1 MQRVPARYLPLVGI
15 LIGAIGGA
23 VYWLA
28 AQFWPSSVAVVLSLF
43 AIALLSGNMSE
54 DSFAK
59 LSLLWTDLFVL
70 LVKYNVLM
78 ALTAANLGFS
88 VPANVALGLIMVCGQ
103 AASRALLVSVLA
115 SRTGAAETRANATDH
130 DRSTPPLSP
139 RASATDEGSATQ
151 LSPHVSS
158 QDLGVS
164 LVLGFAPATL
174 LGIPGLMGVAAAII
188 MRLGL
193 AAYLKRGSSPSRML
207 LNTFQQSTEACF
219 YLGALATWK
228 YI

>member
-1 MQRVPARYLPLVGI
+1 VSTEWRKTVLALQSMQRVPTRYLPLVGI

-28 AQFWPSSVAVVLSLF
+28 AQLWPSSVAVVLSLF
-43 AIALLSGNMSE
+43 AIALLSGTLSE

-59 LSLLWTDLFVL
+59 SSVLWTDLFVL
-70 LVKYNVLM
+70 LVRYNVLM
-78 ALTAANLGFS
+78 ALTAANLGFP

-103 AASRALLVSVLA
+103 AASRALLVPGLS
-115 SRTGAAETRANATDH
+115 SR
-130 DRSTPPLSP
+130 
-139 RASATDEGSATQ
+139 
-151 LSPHVSS
+151 VSS

-164 LVLGFAPATL
+164 LVLGFAPAAL
-174 LGIPGLMGVAAAII
+174 LGIPGLMGLAAAIVL
-188 MRLGL
+188 RLGL
-193 AAYLKRGSSPSRML
+193 AAYLKRDSAPSRTL
-207 LNTFQQSTEACF
+207 LNSVQQSTEACF

>member
-1 MQRVPARYLPLVGI
+1 MSMKWRQAVLAPQSMQLVPARYLPLVGI

-28 AQFWPSSVAVVLSLF
+28 APLWPASVAVVLSLF
-43 AIALLSGNMSE
+43 AIAWLSGNMS
-54 DSFAK
+54 DNSFAK

-115 SRTGAAETRANATDH
+115 VRTSAAEARARAAGNGGAQL
-130 DRSTPPLSP
+130 PPH
-139 RASATDEGSATQ
+139 A
-151 LSPHVSS
+151 SS
-158 QDLGVS
+158 QDLTVS
-164 LVLGFAPATL
+164 LVLGFAPAAL
-174 LGIPGLMGVAAAII
+174 LGIPGLMGLAAAII
-188 MRLGL
+188 MRIGL
-193 AAYLKRGSSPSRML
+193 AAYVKRNSSSARAL
-207 LNTFQQSTEACF
+207 LNTVQQSTEVCF
-219 YLGALATWK
+219 YLGALATWT

>member
-1 MQRVPARYLPLVGI
+1 MSMKWRQAVLAPPSMRLVPARYLPLVGV
-15 LIGAIGGA
+15 LLGAIGGA

-28 AQFWPSSVAVVLSLF
+28 APLWPSSVAVVLSLF
-43 AIALLSGNMSE
+43 AIAWLSGNMSE
-54 DSFAK
+54 NSFAR

-88 VPANVALGLIMVCGQ
+88 VPANVTLGLIMVCGQ

-115 SRTGAAETRANATDH
+115 VRTSSAETRARAAGNGGAQL
-130 DRSTPPLSP
+130 PPQ
-139 RASATDEGSATQ
+139 A
-151 LSPHVSS
+151 SS
-158 QDLGVS
+158 QDLIVS
-164 LVLGFAPATL
+164 LVLGFAPAAL
-174 LGIPGLMGVAAAII
+174 LGIPGLMGLAGAII
-188 MRLGL
+188 MRIGL
-193 AAYLKRGSSPSRML
+193 AAYVKRNSSSARAL
-207 LNTFQQSTEACF
+207 LNTVQQSTEVCF

>member
-1 MQRVPARYLPLVGI
+1 VSIRWRQPVLALQKVQRVPARYLPLVGI
-15 LIGAIGGA
+15 LTGVIGGA

-28 AQFWPSSVAVVLSLF
+28 AQLWPSSVAVVLSLF

-54 DSFAK
+54 NSFAK
-59 LSLLWTDLFVL
+59 SPLLWTDLFVL

-78 ALTAANLGFS
+78 ALTAANLGFP

-103 AASRALLVSVLA
+103 AASRALLVSVLS
-115 SRTGAAETRANATDH
+115 SRAG
-130 DRSTPPLSP
+130 
-139 RASATDEGSATQ
+139 ATDEGSATQ

-193 AAYLKRGSSPSRML
+193 AAYVKRRSPPSRML

-219 YLGALATWK
+219 YLGTLATWK

>member
-1 MQRVPARYLPLVGI
+1 MEWRQTVLALQSMQRVPPRYLPLVGV
-15 LIGAIGGA
+15 LIGVIGGT

-28 AQFWPSSVAVVLSLF
+28 AQLWPSSVAVVLALF

-54 DSFAK
+54 NSFAK

-88 VPANVALGLIMVCGQ
+88 LPANVALGFIMVCGQ
-103 AASRALLVSVLA
+103 AASRALLVSVL
-115 SRTGAAETRANATDH
+115 S
-130 DRSTPPLSP
+130 S

-158 QDLGVS
+158 QDVGVS
-164 LVLGFAPATL
+164 LVLGFAPAAL
-174 LGIPGLMGVAAAII
+174 LGIPGLMGLAAAII

-193 AAYLKRGSSPSRML
+193 AAYVKRDSSPSRTL
-207 LNTFQQSTEACF
+207 LNTVQQLTEACF

>member
-1 MQRVPARYLPLVGI
+1 VSIEWRQTVLALRSTRLVPARYLPLVGI

-28 AQFWPSSVAVVLSLF
+28 AQLWPSSVAVVLSLF
-43 AIALLSGNMSE
+43 AIALLGGNMSE
-54 DSFAK
+54 NSFAK

-88 VPANVALGLIMVCGQ
+88 VPANVALGLIVVCGQ

-115 SRTGAAETRANATDH
+115 VRTGAAETRASANDDGGAQ
-130 DRSTPPLSP
+130 PP
-139 RASATDEGSATQ
+139 
-151 LSPHVSS
+151 PHASS
-158 QDLGVS
+158 QDLAVS
-164 LVLGFAPATL
+164 LVLGFAPAAL
-174 LGIPGLMGVAAAII
+174 LGIPGLMGLAAAII
-188 MRLGL
+188 MRIGL
-193 AAYLKRGSSPSRML
+193 AAYVKRGSSTSRAL
-207 LNTFQQSTEACF
+207 LNTVQQSTEVCF

>member
-1 MQRVPARYLPLVGI
+1 VSIKGRQPVLALQSMQRVPARYLPLVGI

-28 AQFWPSSVAVVLSLF
+28 AQLWPSSVAVVLSLF

-115 SRTGAAETRANATDH
+115 VRTSTAETRASANNDGGAQL
-130 DRSTPPLSP
+130 PPH
-139 RASATDEGSATQ
+139 A
-151 LSPHVSS
+151 SS
-158 QDLGVS
+158 QDLVVS
-164 LVLGFAPATL
+164 LVLGFAPAAL
-174 LGIPGLMGVAAAII
+174 LGIPGLMGLAAAII
-188 MRLGL
+188 VRIGLG
-193 AAYLKRGSSPSRML
+193 AYVKRDSSTSRTL
-207 LNTFQQSTEACF
+207 LNTVQQLTEAGF

>member
-1 MQRVPARYLPLVGI
+1 VSIEWRQTVLALRSMRRVPARYLPLVGI

-28 AQFWPSSVAVVLSLF
+28 AQLWPSSVAVVLSLF

-54 DSFAK
+54 NSFAK

-70 LVKYNVLM
+70 LVKYSVLM
-78 ALTAANLGFS
+78 ALTAANLGFP
-88 VPANVALGLIMVCGQ
+88 VPANVALGLVMVCGQ

-115 SRTGAAETRANATDH
+115 MRAA
-130 DRSTPPLSP
+130 TP
-139 RASATDEGSATQ
+139 DDGSAAQ
-151 LSPHVSS
+151 LSPHASS
-158 QDLGVS
+158 QDLAVS
-164 LVLGFAPATL
+164 LVLGFAPAAL
-174 LGIPGLMGVAAAII
+174 LGIPGLMGLAAAII
-188 MRLGL
+188 MRIGL
-193 AAYLKRGSSPSRML
+193 AAYVKHDSSSSRRL
-207 LNTFQQSTEACF
+207 LNTIQQSTEVCF